1 MSSNIHCIGICTGGG
16 DAPGLNA
23 VIRAAVKSAI
33 LKYGWKVIGIPDG
46 FDGLIWPEKSRELTL
61 KDVSG
66 ILPRGG
72 TILGTTNRGNPFH
85 YKLIENGREVV
96 RDISGQVIAN
106 GAKLGIDAV
115 ISIGGDG
122 SQKIALDLSEKG
134 MKLVG
139 VPKTIDNDLSA
150 TEITFGFDTALHTAT
165 DAIDKIHTTAEAHH
179 RIMVIEV
186 MGRDAGWIALEAGI
200 AGGAHM
206 ILIPEIPFTVE
217 QICEQV
223 RARESYGKR
232 FTIVVVAEGVKLPME
247 LKRLSRGGSPANL
260 VGDAIALCAHRE
272 VRVSVLGHIQRG
284 GSPSPF
290 DRILGSRFGVAAV
303 ELIAQ
308 GAFGRMVC
316 LRSGR
321 VDSVNIADAIGQM
334 NTVDPNGEMVRV
346 ARALGIRFGDTVAE
360 STSPSTSQR
369 DEAQSSGRVLAAKAA
384 VPH

>member
-1 MSSNIHCIGICTGGG
+1 MPSNITCIGICTGGG

-33 LKYGWKVIGIPDG
+33 LKYGWKVVGIPDG
-46 FDGLIWPEKSRELTL
+46 FDGLIWPEKSRQLLL

-85 YKLIENGREVV
+85 YKCRENGREVV

-106 GAKLGIDAV
+106 AAKLGIDAV

-122 SQKIALDLSEKG
+122 SQKITRDLCEKG

-179 RIMVIEV
+179 RIMVVEV
-186 MGRDAGWIALEAGI
+186 MGRDAGWIATEAGI
-200 AGGAHM
+200 AGGAHV

-217 QICEQV
+217 NICDFV
-223 RARESYGKR
+223 RARESHGKH
-232 FTIVVVAEGVKLPME
+232 FTIVVVAEGVNLPPE
-247 LKRLSRGGSPANL
+247 LRRLSRGGSPANI

-303 ELIAQ
+303 DLVAS
-308 GAFGRMVC
+308 GGFGRMVC
-316 LRSGR
+316 LRNGKVES
-321 VDSVNIADAIGQM
+321 VDIADAIGHLK
-334 NTVDPNGEMVRV
+334 TVEPDGEMVRT
-346 ARALGIRFGDTVAE
+346 ARALGISFGDGIGPTSEFHSSTNEQRIGDVALV
-360 STSPSTSQR
+360 R
-369 DEAQSSGRVLAAKAA
+369 
-384 VPH
+384 